1 MCTKIFSVKC
11 DFFISLIG
19 PDNAHDQVYIMLRD
33 RLGALFKTEEE
44 YTILEEMKGE
54 SLVGKKYK
62 PLFDYFA
69 DMKSSEPDAGA
80 FRVIR

>member
-1 MCTKIFSVKC
+1 MICTL
-11 DFFISLIG
+11 SL
-19 PDNAHDQVYIMLRD
+19 PSHLPLPHSLPSDNTHDKTYIMLKD
-33 RLGALFKTEEE
+33 RLSALFKEENE

-54 SLVGKKYK
+54 SLVGKKYQ

-69 DMKSSEPDAGA
+69 HLKSEEPGKGA